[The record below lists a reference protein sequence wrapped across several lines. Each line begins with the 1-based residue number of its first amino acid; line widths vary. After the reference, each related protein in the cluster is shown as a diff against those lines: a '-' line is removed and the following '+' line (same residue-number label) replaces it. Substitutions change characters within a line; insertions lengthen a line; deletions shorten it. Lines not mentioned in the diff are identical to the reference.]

1 MLQQQQKLINELSPE
16 ETATAINLECRHG
29 FGVFAF
35 AFTTSAF
42 LFKNLC
48 SLFFCIL
55 SKENTSKIMKM
66 LLVDLKKVFS
76 FSRCSNFC
84 NFLPS
89 FLHFSDSTGQIQPQ

>member
-1 MLQQQQKLINELSPE
+1 MLQQQQKLINELSTD
-16 ETATAINLECRHG
+16 ETAVAINLECRHG

-35 AFTTSAF
+35 AFTTAAF

-48 SLFFCIL
+48 PLFFCIL
-55 SKENTSKIMKM
+55 SKENISKIMKM

-89 FLHFSDSTGQIQPQ
+89 FLDTSDSKGQIQ